1 MKPPRYGYQ
10 DRFTLPWWAML
21 ALASAVIAGICSLL
35 TGCMAYRETGSSVT
49 LMTLGTNAQT
59 MSAGK
64 LSMTSVN
71 QSDSVKHGTD
81 AAVTVTKLR
90 GWFGLGNT
98 ALRETS
104 DITKQLSD

>member
-1 MKPPRYGYQ
+1 MMKPPRYYHS
-10 DRFTLPWWAML
+10 DRSPLPWWAIV
-21 ALASAVIAGICSLL
+21 ALATAVIAGICSL
-35 TGCMAYRETGSSVT
+35 TSCMAYRESISSVT

-59 MSAGK
+59 MHAGK

-71 QSDSVKHGTD
+71 QADSIKHGTD

-104 DITKQLSD
+104 DITKQLTD